1 MAFENTYF
9 CLPMNRIVL
18 FVSLLLLSVSAA
30 AQRRLVVCDVETQEP
45 ISSVS
50 VRSSAGVE
58 VSDSSGYF
66 SVPDTCKSLMLS
78 HLNYESRLLQLDE
91 VRDTVFLVSKYLGM
105 REVVV
110 FGKGKD
116 DGLADRINSWTAV
129 SKTDAQLL
137 AIDPASGGNLLG
149 LIGTIVGKLINK
161 KSSKAKRKEK
171 AREILE
177 NY

>member
-1 MAFENTYF
+1 M
-9 CLPMNRIVL
+9 
-18 FVSLLLLSVSAA
+18 
-30 AQRRLVVCDVETQEP
+30 
-45 ISSVS
+45 
-50 VRSSAGVE
+50 
-58 VSDSSGYF
+58 
-66 SVPDTCKSLMLS
+66 
-78 HLNYESRLLQLDE
+78 
-91 VRDTVFLVSKYLGM
+91 RDTVFLVSKYLGM

>member
-1 MAFENTYF
+1 
-9 CLPMNRIVL
+9 MNRIVL
-18 FVSLLLLSVSAA
+18 LIFLVLLSASVA
-30 AQRRLVVCDVETQEP
+30 AQRRLVVCDVETFES

-50 VRSSAGVE
+50 VQSSAGVF
-58 VSDSSGYF
+58 VSDSLGYF
-66 SVPDTCKSLMLS
+66 SVPDTCKSLLLS
-78 HLNYESRLLQLDE
+78 HLNYESRMLNVGE
-91 VRDTVFLVSKYLGM
+91 VRDTVFLVSKDLGM

-116 DGLADRINSWTAV
+116 DGLADRINKMVALN
-129 SKTDAQLL
+129 KTDAQLL
-137 AIDPASGGNLLG
+137 AIDPANGGNLFS
-149 LIGTIVGKLINK
+149 LIGKAIGKLISR